1 MTSILLLLLSPASL
15 FRLFALLLAV
25 GAGLAQAQDATEAS
39 TTTADA
45 TAEPTS
51 EVSSSSPTA
60 TGITRVVQI
69 FFIDERSYEGLPYTM
84 LHKDSGAVI
93 GVEADRTTFV
103 ITSTRV
109 DNRPLP
115 LHSRTDNVTTGIPTL
130 TSARLGHITNATG
143 LASTITQGPGTFEY
157 TGTRY
162 GPDHTLINRCSLN
175 GTASAVCNLTHVG
188 PVWYTK
194 DPAWNGTFS
203 TYSYNW
209 TSGDRFGFAPVTI
222 TAGAEML
229 AETSPTAS
237 GTPNG
242 AARRALGGGE
252 AGTAVVVVG
261 AVLAVGV
268 GFLL

>member
-1 MTSILLLLLSPASL
+1 MTSILLLLLSPVFL
-15 FRLFALLLAV
+15 LRLLALLLAV
-25 GAGLAQAQDATEAS
+25 GTGLAQAQDATDAS
-39 TTTADA
+39 TTADA
-45 TAEPTS
+45 TAESTL
-51 EVSSSSPTA
+51 EASSSSPTA
-60 TGITRVVQI
+60 TGVTRVVQI

-130 TSARLGHITNATG
+130 TSPRLGHITNATG
-143 LASTITQGPGTFEY
+143 LASTITQGPSFFAY

-162 GPDHTLINRCSLN
+162 GPDHTLVNRCSLN

-188 PVWYTK
+188 AVWYTK

-229 AETSPTAS
+229 AETNPTAS

-242 AARRALGGGE
+242 AAALPRALGGS
-252 AGTAVVVVG
+252 AGAAVAVG

-268 GFLL
+268 GFIL